1 MSRTQMLAWIIC
13 LLTAFMACVMAA
25 KATYRTAMLE
35 KEFAAVQE
43 AAVAQSAAIDRVS
56 EILDRLDT
64 RMEIIAASR
73 AVRAQIRDG
82 AGAAESGPAA
92 DRAVE

>member
-13 LLTAFMACVMAA
+13 LLVAFLACVMAA

-35 KEFAAVQE
+35 RDFAAVQE
-43 AAVAQSAAIDRVS
+43 AAAVHSAALDRIS
-56 EILDRLDT
+56 EVLDRLDT
-64 RMEIIAASR
+64 RMEFIGASR
-73 AVRAQIRDG
+73 AVRAQMKDG
-82 AGAAESGPAA
+82 AGAAESDPAA

>member
-1 MSRTQMLAWIIC
+1 MSRTQMLAWIMC
-13 LLTAFMACVMAA
+13 LLIAFMACVMAA

-35 KEFAAVQE
+35 KDFAAVQE
-43 AAVAQSAAIDRVS
+43 AAVAHSAALDRVS

-64 RMEIIAASR
+64 RMEFIAASR
-73 AVRAQIRDG
+73 AVRARMKDG
-82 AGAAESGPAA
+82 AEAAESGPAA